1 MRNRELAFGKKGI
14 FFGGKLRGSVRIS
27 QGSKNFGFCC
37 RAEPIIRTL
46 MPMFAR
52 YSV

>member
-1 MRNRELAFGKKGI
+1 MNQHLER
-14 FFGGKLRGSVRIS
+14 RGCFSAASCEVVRIS
-27 QGSKNFGFCC
+27 QGSKNVGFRC

-46 MPMFAR
+46 MPLFAR